1 MLVARTEQYIVFR
14 LADEKLAV
22 DIREINE
29 IIKPEPVTPVPNSKY
44 FVQGVMNLRGRIIPV
59 VSLSRRLGMAEAELQ
74 ARSRIVV
81 VQYHQEAIG
90 LIVDAVEQVASLTA
104 EPPLESH
111 NIRGAQYMS
120 GIGVSPEGLISIL
133 NIGRLLAEG

>member
-1 MLVARTEQYIVFR
+1 MLAARTEQYIVFR